1 MGNFNHFEIYKFNEH
16 SKNIY
21 LLTLNY
27 AALGQTK
34 RQKHP
39 FKKTKKC

>member
-27 AALGQTK
+27 AALE
-34 RQKHP
+34 RQKHH